1 MGIGG
6 VGMSVIVRVIVA
18 VVVAVT
24 VLVGMVVMVVVVAQG
39 NRDAIGLTGTGALEL
54 AEGAALDQALDV
66 VVVALLGSPDL
77 GLKAQDLSAV
87 LAERAVHLGLAAHD
101 LLNPLLKGVDHQ
113 GVIP

>member
-1 MGIGG
+1 MP
-6 VGMSVIVRVIVA
+6 VIVA

-24 VLVGMVVMVVVVAQG
+24 VLVGMVVVVMVVVAQG

-101 LLNPLLKGVDHQ
+101 LLDPLLKGVDHQ